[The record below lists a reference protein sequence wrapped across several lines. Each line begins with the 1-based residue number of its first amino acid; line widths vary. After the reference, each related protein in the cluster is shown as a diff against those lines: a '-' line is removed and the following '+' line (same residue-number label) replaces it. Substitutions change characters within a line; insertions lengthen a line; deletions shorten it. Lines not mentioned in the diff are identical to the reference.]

1 MAAPRWN
8 RWLSLVISMVICLV
22 MAVSVGLDFLP
33 SAAAADQPADAL
45 TKAAEPVGS
54 YEVAPVH
61 ILGVP
66 AISVAS
72 PVVSQQDAGPQ
83 ATQRAVVI
91 EGNLSLLYQPRLLCD
106 QGEAI
111 AEALLEGLVLGGP
124 EKQRLCS
131 GDPWSVLGKPND
143 LRVEVASRRDGSL
156 QLEARL
162 QGRPMPLPLL
172 TVTEADAQLHGLS
185 RAQLASRWRQLL
197 QRRLRHARLTEQPSQ
212 VWLRLKVTLV
222 IELVLLACM
231 SASLWLWGRLRRRLR
246 DRQKGAREYRE
257 LQSSR
262 AQLLQGVIR

>member
-8 RWLSLVISMVICLV
+8 RWLSLVISMVIGLV
-22 MAVSVGLDFLP
+22 MVVSVGLDFLP
-33 SAAAADQPADAL
+33 PAAAADQPVDAL
-45 TKAAEPVGS
+45 TKAGEPVGS
-54 YEVAPVH
+54 FEIAPVH

-83 ATQRAVVI
+83 AKLRAAVI
-91 EGNLSLLYQPRLLCD
+91 EGNLSLLYQSRLLCD

-124 EKQRLCS
+124 QKQRLCS

-143 LRVEVASRRDGSL
+143 LRIEVASRRDGSL

-197 QRRLRHARLTEQPSQ
+197 QRRLRHARLTEQP
-212 VWLRLKVTLV
+212 
-222 IELVLLACM
+222 
-231 SASLWLWGRLRRRLR
+231 
-246 DRQKGAREYRE
+246 ARCG
-257 LQSSR
+257 S
-262 AQLLQGVIR
+262 G